1 MVNSLVNC
9 EIDSILNYS
18 EAKRALLKTCGF
30 RTVVNTFS
38 LLFPPTTLATKA
50 CVYLYI
56 KKNYWREKERERETR
71 HDDKL
76 LLLLLYQSKKV
87 NTNDDGLLCTYISR
101 DISRHNTQCMMQIK
115 LYFMSELSWKREREP
130 SVSLFPLVS
139 SCVCVDVWYCETSAE
154 SQASSE

>member
-56 KKNYWREKERERETR
+56 KKTTEERERETR

-76 LLLLLYQSKKV
+76 LLLPLYQSKKV
-87 NTNDDGLLCTYISR
+87 NTNDGFLCTYISR

-115 LYFMSELSWKREREP
+115 LYFMSELS
-130 SVSLFPLVS
+130 
-139 SCVCVDVWYCETSAE
+139 
-154 SQASSE
+154 